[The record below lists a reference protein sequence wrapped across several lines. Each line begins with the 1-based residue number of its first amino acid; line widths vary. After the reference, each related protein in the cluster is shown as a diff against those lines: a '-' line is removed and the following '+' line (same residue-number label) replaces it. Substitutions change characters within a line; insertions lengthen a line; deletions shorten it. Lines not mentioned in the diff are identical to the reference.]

1 MLRKDSANSQDFNQP
16 ERESKIPQTNTDMK
30 KENKKEKTGIEKD
43 INKEISIMRLNE
55 LQYDCIVIL

>member
-30 KENKKEKTGIEKD
+30 KEKTGIEKD

-55 LQYDCIVIL
+55 LKYDCIVIL